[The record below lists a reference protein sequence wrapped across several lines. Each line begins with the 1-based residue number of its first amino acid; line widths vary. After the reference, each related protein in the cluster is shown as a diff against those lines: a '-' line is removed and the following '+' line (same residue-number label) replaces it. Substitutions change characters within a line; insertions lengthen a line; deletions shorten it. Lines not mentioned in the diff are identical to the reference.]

1 MVQEEI
7 SELLSEGKSWK
18 DSLVSYRENFVQS
31 QKNLLE
37 IASGSLS
44 RDKLSDLERFQN
56 QFYIQLLNI
65 HDVKRDIKN
74 HIHHLISEATVKT
87 SEDLKADHENLK
99 SSYEDLVASLNEVNK
114 EFKVFAEAAAV

>member
-18 DSLVSYRENFVQS
+18 DSLVNYRENFVQS
-31 QKNLLE
+31 QKNLLK
-37 IASGSLS
+37 IASGDLS
-44 RDKLSDLERFQN
+44 KDKLSDLERFQN

-65 HDVKRDIKN
+65 HDVKRDIKK
-74 HIHHLISEATVKT
+74 HIHNLTSEATVKT